1 MALQTQE
8 DTQHELDTLRQY
20 LKRRHVIESEIQ
32 TLKEDIKTLDDEFK
46 DKLDIKT
53 LRLAAAV
60 AKAKAKVSHKY
71 TFENFLDVIESEG
84 WFEKG

>member
-1 MALQTQE
+1 
-8 DTQHELDTLRQY
+8 
-20 LKRRHVIESEIQ
+20 
-32 TLKEDIKTLDDEFK
+32 
-46 DKLDIKT
+46 
-53 LRLAAAV
+53 LAAAV